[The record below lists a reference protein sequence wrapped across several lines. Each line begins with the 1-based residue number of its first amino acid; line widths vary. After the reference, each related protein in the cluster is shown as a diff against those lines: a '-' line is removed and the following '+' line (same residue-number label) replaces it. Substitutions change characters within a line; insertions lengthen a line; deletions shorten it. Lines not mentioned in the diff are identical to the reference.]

1 MKVLVFA
8 SLYPNNVRPHNGVFV
23 KERMT
28 QFARQC
34 GCDVKVIAPVPYFP
48 PLKISSHWYF
58 SQIQRHE
65 VIEGLE
71 VYHPRYAMIPKVGM
85 ALQGW
90 FMFLSLLPTV
100 KKLQKTFN
108 FDVIDAHYVY
118 PDGFAAVLLGYW
130 LGKPVVVSARG
141 SDINLFK
148 DFPVIRRFLRYTM
161 MQANGV
167 ITVSQA
173 LKNAACSLGVPA
185 EKVTVIPNGVDAL
198 KFFPLPQ
205 REARKRLGLPNRRI
219 ILSVGRLCQNK
230 GFDILIRAFKMLLD
244 KCDESDLS
252 LVLIGEGAFRKP
264 LEEMIA
270 SARLQDH
277 IQLIGEVPHA
287 ELALWYSAADV
298 FCLASGRE
306 GWPNV
311 LLESLACGTP
321 VVATAVGGVPEIIRS
336 DAIGF
341 LTERNE
347 WDIAEKLTLALN
359 KPWRSDTII
368 DYAQTY
374 SWDQVALSV
383 FEVFASVLPD
393 RVHLPAQPTT
403 YPKQL
408 LTKSRS

>member
-8 SLYPNNVRPHNGVFV
+8 SLYPNNICPQNGVFV

-28 QFARQC
+28 QFARQS
-34 GCDVKVIAPVPYFP
+34 GCDVQVIAPVPYFP
-48 PLKISSHWYF
+48 PLKISSRWRF
-58 SQIQRHE
+58 SQVQWHE

-90 FMFLSLLPTV
+90 LMFLSLLPTV
-100 KKLQKTFN
+100 KRLQRSFD

-118 PDGFAAVLLGYW
+118 PDGFAAVLLGHW
-130 LGKPVVVSARG
+130 LGKPVIVSARG

-148 DFPVIRRFLRYTM
+148 DFPLIRRFLRYTLTK
-161 MQANGV
+161 ANGV
-167 ITVSQA
+167 IAVSQA
-173 LKNAACSLGVPA
+173 LKDAACSLGVSA
-185 EKVTVIPNGVDAL
+185 EKVTVIPNGVDTL

-205 REARKRLGLPNRRI
+205 AEARKRLGLPNRRV

-230 GFDILIRAFKMLLD
+230 GFDMLIRAFKMLLE
-244 KCDESDLS
+244 KGYEPGLS

-321 VVATAVGGVPEIIRS
+321 VVATAVGGIPEILCS
-336 DAIGF
+336 DAIGL

-347 WDIAEKLTLALN
+347 RDIAEKLSLALH
-359 KPWRSDTII
+359 KPWRFDILI
-368 DYAQTY
+368 HYAQTY
-374 SWDQVALSV
+374 TWNQVALSV
-383 FEVFASVLPD
+383 FEVLTSVLPD
-393 RVHLPAQPTT
+393 RVSLPAQSTT
-403 YPKQL
+403 CPKRP